1 MTYVVAGV
9 VKNKAISSG
18 STRSASWHNLMWFS
32 RAFTKVLLGP
42 LNKLI
47 SHQLWDHTKIT
58 SLKFWVFATLPVT
71 VPIMHLI
78 STMNRHV
85 LGYPIPLPERTSHK
99 KYRPFSNAETA
110 NACTRMCSQI
120 VCVRGY

>member
-47 SHQLWDHTKIT
+47 SYQLWDDTKMT
-58 SLKFWVFATLPVT
+58 SLKFWGFPTLPVT

-78 STMNRHV
+78 SYFESSRF
-85 LGYPIPLPERTSHK
+85 G
-99 KYRPFSNAETA
+99 F
-110 NACTRMCSQI
+110 
-120 VCVRGY
+120 

>member
-47 SHQLWDHTKIT
+47 SYQLWDDTKMT
-58 SLKFWVFATLPVT
+58 SLKFWGFPTLPVT

-78 STMNRHV
+78 SYFESSRFE
-85 LGYPIPLPERTSHK
+85 LPLSPPREDVT
-99 KYRPFSNAETA
+99 
-110 NACTRMCSQI
+110 
-120 VCVRGY
+120 

>member
-42 LNKLI
+42 LMLNKLI
-47 SHQLWDHTKIT
+47 INQLWDDTKMT
-58 SLKFWVFATLPVT
+58 STKFWDFLTLPVP
-71 VPIMHLI
+71 VPIMDLI
-78 STMNRHV
+78 SAVVTFWAKCKGVNAKRVRHA
-85 LGYPIPLPERTSHK
+85 P
-99 KYRPFSNAETA
+99 
-110 NACTRMCSQI
+110 
-120 VCVRGY
+120 